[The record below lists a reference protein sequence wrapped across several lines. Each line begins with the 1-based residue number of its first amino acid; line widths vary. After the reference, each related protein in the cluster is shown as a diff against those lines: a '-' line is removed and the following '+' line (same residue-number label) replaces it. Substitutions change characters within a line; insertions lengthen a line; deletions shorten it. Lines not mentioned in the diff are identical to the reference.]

1 MSSDDLSASRPRI
14 PVWTLILDVLGTLAL
29 AAGLYGQ
36 FASGELLFADFVDL
50 RANAVALIVVG
61 VLLIVPAMV
70 AMVLMLRR

>member
-1 MSSDDLSASRPRI
+1 MNGDDASRNQPRI
-14 PVWTLILDVLGTLAL
+14 AVWAVVLDVLGTVAL

-61 VLLIVPAMV
+61 VLLVVPAML
-70 AMVLMLRR
+70 AMVLMLKR